1 MRFLSI
7 ARLPILLTLL
17 LAFIVGC
24 ANPRS
29 KTDELEYTL
38 KAYGTAFRWGGV
50 NDAAAFM
57 DPKSLAEKP
66 ISDFEAQRYE
76 QMTIV
81 GYRVQSPAI
90 VDENNIATQLVL
102 IELIN
107 KHTQSP
113 KTIKDLQRW
122 RYNQETRRWLLT
134 SGLPSLDNVV
144 SGE

>member
-1 MRFLSI
+1 MRINSLLRLS
-7 ARLPILLTLL
+7 LLLL
-17 LAFIVGC
+17 LANSFFFGC
-24 ANPRS
+24 ANPRT
-29 KTDELEYTL
+29 KADELEYTL

-50 NDAAAFM
+50 NDAAGFM
-57 DPKSLAEKP
+57 DPKSLEEKP
-66 ISDFEAQRYE
+66 ISDFDAQRYA

-90 VDENNIATQLVL
+90 VDENNVATQLVL

-113 KTIKDLQRW
+113 KIIKDLQRW
-122 RYNQETRRWLLT
+122 SYNKETRRWLLT